1 MSQAVSSKSL
11 CNRHQHMNQTSR
23 FLSFFGLCVVS
34 LFFLLT
40 SQLAYPEPV
49 EIPPG
54 WYEVKAQTLLP
65 NLHESLRYTDTQKN
79 QCLDKQDASSLFPIL
94 DHVSF
99 VGCELVA
106 KHASEDLK
114 AYALVCKNPQAA
126 TGEALFSINDNI
138 FNAVLN
144 IKMGGKNMKFSQR
157 ITGNRLSACK

>member
-65 NLHESLRYTDTQKN
+65 NLHDSLRYTDTQKTN
-79 QCLDKQDASSLFPIL
+79 ALTNRTHPVYSRSLITLALSDVNLLPNTQVRIRKLSRLFAKILRLQPVKLCFLLATISS
-94 DHVSF
+94 
-99 VGCELVA
+99 
-106 KHASEDLK
+106 
-114 AYALVCKNPQAA
+114 
-126 TGEALFSINDNI
+126 TLFS
-138 FNAVLN
+138 
-144 IKMGGKNMKFSQR
+144 M
-157 ITGNRLSACK
+157 